1 LARAGYFYFLVLLGP
16 IISLWPCAGTAQESE
31 TPPQFTQAQAT
42 AGSEAYMQHCAAC
55 HGAKLAG
62 ADIAPPLVGVRFDQT
77 WRGKSADILSFH
89 IRRMPP
95 GRARLNDEVYTNI
108 VAYILHANDFEPG
121 EVKLPGD
128 QTILATLTIPRLD
141 GVEYDP
147 LAPVVR
153 SASQSAMLENL
164 PKATDETLQNPQAG
178 DWPHWGRTYNGRSY
192 SPLQQINRKTVDGLQ
207 PAWRTP
213 LLHGPSMPMPL
224 VYQGV
229 MFLQTYPD
237 TVIAMDATNGQ
248 ILWRYK
254 REGLAQS
261 NKKMGLSLHEDRV
274 YVATSDLHVIAL
286 DMASGDL
293 VWDHAMALPASDNE
307 QQPIFARSAPLIAGD
322 VVIQGIMSFRVAKGS
337 YIIAINRKTG
347 KEAWRFNTVAW
358 PGQPGGN
365 SWNGIPVEQRNGGSV
380 WQQGT
385 YDPEL
390 NLVYYGVAP
399 TYDTA
404 PLLVAADLAGVTND
418 AMYTNC
424 TVALNADTGELV
436 WFFQHTH
443 NDQWDMDWVFER
455 TLAELPT
462 ADGGTVK
469 AVMNVGKNA
478 MLDALDAATGEF
490 LFSIDSGVQ
499 NVITAVDPDTGRKTI
514 DPAKMPNPDTPVDI
528 CPIMFG
534 ARSWPQTS
542 YSPDTKYVYVPIT
555 ESCLRMSETGKD
567 GWLLTTGV
575 EFGPAPQPDLEDGM
589 MGRIQAIDVAN
600 RKLAWNTDQLT
611 PPSTGILSTAGGL
624 VFVGDIEPSLK
635 AYDDASG
642 ELLWQA
648 ALDDLPSSSLIS
660 YRVGETQY
668 IAVVVG
674 MTNNHVR
681 DITRHYNL
689 WRSAGGQAEG
699 RMLGNPATEG
709 ASGDRGGASV
719 WVFALSSDT

>member
-1 LARAGYFYFLVLLGP
+1 MIKNGSFFGLILLG
-16 IISLWPCAGTAQESE
+16 LWSTTGIAEEVPVSPSFTAI
-31 TPPQFTQAQAT
+31 QAEQ
-42 AGSEAYMQHCAAC
+42 GKRAYEQHCAVC
-55 HGAKLAG
+55 HGANLG
-62 ADIAPPLVGVRFDQT
+62 GVGIAPPLNGARFDQA
-77 WRGKSADILSFH
+77 WRGKGADALAFH
-89 IRRMPP
+89 MQRMPP
-95 GRARLNDEVYTNI
+95 RSEDAPSTLS
-108 VAYILHANDFEPG
+108 
-121 EVKLPGD
+121 D
-128 QTILATLTIPRLD
+128 QTYAELLAYVLQSNGLPTGETPLPTDPSLLASFTIPTLT

-147 LAPVVR
+147 LMPVEQTAVQ
-153 SASQSAMLENL
+153 AALLKNL
-164 PKATDETLQNPQAG
+164 PKLDHTALQAPESG
-178 DWPHWGRTYNGRSY
+178 DWLHWGRTYNGRSY
-192 SPLQQINRKTVDGLQ
+192 SPLKQINRDNVAALE

-224 VYQGV
+224 VSRGV
-229 MFLQTYPD
+229 MFLQTFPD

-248 ILWRYK
+248 VLWRYK
-254 REGLAQS
+254 REGLVQS

-286 DMASGDL
+286 NMTTGEL
-293 VWDHAMALPASDNE
+293 VWDHPMDLGESNTE
-307 QQPIFARSAPLIAGD
+307 RPIFARGAPLIAGD

-337 YIIAINRKTG
+337 YIIGIDRNSG
-347 KEAWRFNTVAW
+347 EEVWRFNTVAW
-358 PGQPGGN
+358 PGQPGGD
-365 SWNGIPVEQRNGGSV
+365 SWNGIPAEQRNGGSV
-380 WQQGT
+380 WHQGT

-404 PLLVAADLAGVTND
+404 PLLVQADMADVTND

-436 WFFQHTH
+436 WYFQHTH

-490 LFSIDSGVQ
+490 LFSVDSGLQ
-499 NVITAVDPDTGRKTI
+499 NVITAVDAETGVKTI
-514 DPAKMPNPDTPVDI
+514 DPAKMPSPEAATDI
-528 CPIMFG
+528 CPIPFG

-542 YSPDTKYVYVPIT
+542 YSPDTQYVYVPIT
-555 ESCLRMSETGKD
+555 ESCFRMSETGKG

-575 EFGPAPQPDLEDGM
+575 DFGPTPNPDLDDDM

-600 RKLAWNTDQLT
+600 RKLAWNTDQRT

-635 AYDDASG
+635 AFHDKSG
-642 ELLWQA
+642 ELLWEV
-648 ALDDLPSSSLIS
+648 ALDDAPSSSIIT
-660 YRVGETQY
+660 YQVGATQY
-668 IAVVVG
+668 LAIVVG

-681 DITRHYNL
+681 DITRYYRQ
-689 WRSAGGQAEG
+689 WSG
-699 RMLGNPATEG
+699 TEG
-709 ASGDRGGASV
+709 APGDSGGASV
-719 WVFALSSDT
+719 WVFALH